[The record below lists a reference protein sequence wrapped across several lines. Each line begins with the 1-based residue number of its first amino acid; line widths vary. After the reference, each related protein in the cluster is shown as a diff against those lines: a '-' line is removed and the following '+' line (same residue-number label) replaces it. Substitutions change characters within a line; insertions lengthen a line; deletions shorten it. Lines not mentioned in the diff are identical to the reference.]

1 MRAKQKVL
9 FINGH
14 LNTGGVE
21 RALVDIL
28 KHMDNEMYSVD
39 LLLLEGTGDYV
50 RELPSYVRV
59 LFRDLH
65 HTYGSLLPSIRKC
78 FAARDWMC
86 LQLRI
91 LFFLRRLIGNKAL
104 IAAAFILL
112 GKHHYDCVVGFRP
125 GICSDLAAFSIQAD
139 KKITWWHHGA
149 FNVDHKAYADMCSGM
164 DFIVTVSKSC
174 REMLKSEIPKIE
186 GKLVH
191 IPNMLDFQSVSD
203 KATISPYK
211 KGYFHVVSVGRLA
224 PEKHFENVIPAVKA
238 MLSAGIMNFEWHIV
252 GDGEQRQRLEREI
265 AENHVE
271 NHVILEGNQPN
282 PYPYIKNAGLFV
294 HPSYVESQGIVIL
307 EAMALGVPC
316 VVTKSRGPCEFIE
329 DGVNG
334 LLTEQSPES
343 LTEKVLE
350 ILRDRALYQ
359 RIKENTRCPEQFMPE
374 TVMKKIEDLFTG

>member
-1 MRAKQKVL
+1 MADPAGTVSPDSGKLRTKKEFDFAPQVQRCMLFFVYMAMNEWRAAEISLPPVFPRSADYIGRPGGGRCVASNSNQSVEYLLKLKLISLMYQKKYLRPAILLFWNALRMRPKQKVL

-91 LFFLRRLIGNKAL
+91 LFFLRRLIGNEAL
-104 IAAAFILL
+104 RPAAFILL

-125 GICSDLAAFSIQAD
+125 GICSDLAAFPIQAD

-224 PEKHFENVIPAVKA
+224 QEKHFENVIPTVK
-238 MLSAGIMNFEWHIV
+238 SDVV
-252 GDGEQRQRLEREI
+252 GM
-265 AENHVE
+265 
-271 NHVILEGNQPN
+271 
-282 PYPYIKNAGLFV
+282 Y
-294 HPSYVESQGIVIL
+294 
-307 EAMALGVPC
+307 
-316 VVTKSRGPCEFIE
+316 
-329 DGVNG
+329 
-334 LLTEQSPES
+334 
-343 LTEKVLE
+343 
-350 ILRDRALYQ
+350 
-359 RIKENTRCPEQFMPE
+359 
-374 TVMKKIEDLFTG
+374 